1 MAGSPWNT
9 NLDERPMESLN
20 QSLFLHLNAGAHPAL
35 WTLIVS
41 SFLAEV
47 AIGLI
52 PVMLLLGWLRG
63 TDSTR
68 KVMLEAVASG
78 TLAIVFNQ
86 LIDLVWQ
93 HPRPFM
99 IGLGHTYLAHAA
111 DSSFPSD
118 HLSLW
123 WAVSF
128 TLLLHRGTRLVGSA
142 MSIAGLSV
150 AWSRIYLG
158 VHFPLDM
165 VGAAVFAFVSASLCM
180 LGRMWL
186 IDPIFPWAAA
196 LHRKLFGPLISRGWV
211 QE

>member
-1 MAGSPWNT
+1 
-9 NLDERPMESLN
+9 MESLN
-20 QSLFLHLNAGAHPAL
+20 QTLFLYLNAGAHPSL
-35 WTLIVS
+35 WTLVVS

-52 PVMLLLGWLRG
+52 PLTLLFGWLRG

-78 TLAIVFNQ
+78 VLAIVCNQ

-99 IGLGHTYLAHAA
+99 IGLGRTYLAHAA

-128 TLLLHRGTRLVGSA
+128 TLLLHRSTRFAGLV

-165 VGAAVFAFVSASLCM
+165 VGAAVFAFVSALLCM
-180 LGRMWL
+180 LGRRWL
-186 IDPIFPWAAA
+186 IDPIFPWVSA

-211 QE
+211 LA

>member
-1 MAGSPWNT
+1 
-9 NLDERPMESLN
+9 MESLN
-20 QSLFLHLNAGAHPAL
+20 QTLFLYLNAGAHPSL
-35 WTLIVS
+35 WMLVVS

-52 PVMLLLGWLRG
+52 PLTLLFGWLRG

-78 TLAIVFNQ
+78 VLAIVFNR

-123 WAVSF
+123 WAASF
-128 TLLLHRGTRLVGSA
+128 TLFLHPGTRLAGVA
-142 MSIAGLSV
+142 MSVAGLSV

-165 VGAAVFAFVSASLCM
+165 AGAAAFAFVSTLLCK
-180 LGRMWL
+180 LGGTWL
-186 IDPIFPWAAA
+186 IEPIFPWASA
-196 LHRKLFGPLISRGWV
+196 LHRKLFGPLISRGWAL
-211 QE
+211 E

>member
-1 MAGSPWNT
+1 
-9 NLDERPMESLN
+9 MESLN
-20 QSLFLHLNAGAHPAL
+20 QTVFLQLNAGAHPSL
-35 WTLIVS
+35 WMLVVA

-52 PVMLLLGWLRG
+52 PLTLVLGWLRG

-78 TLAIVFNQ
+78 VFAIVLNQ
-86 LIDLVWQ
+86 LIDLVLQ

-128 TLLLHRGTRLVGSA
+128 TLVLHRGTRFAGLV
-142 MSIAGLSV
+142 MSIAGLLV

-165 VGAAVFAFVSASLCM
+165 GGSAVFALASALLCV
-180 LGRMWL
+180 LGRTWL
-186 IDPIFPWAAA
+186 IDPIFPWASSI
-196 LHRKLFGPLISRGWV
+196 HRKVFGPLISRGWV
-211 QE
+211 LE